1 MSWQLPG
8 PAEPGQPQPDPYASA
23 PGQFAAPQPPAY
35 GQPPTY
41 GQPPVYGQ
49 PPAYPQAAPGQPG
62 FAPWAPQ
69 PTVVKHRP
77 WSTVLV
83 WSIAANGVIN
93 LIVAAVF
100 LWVPGAFEDLVDA
113 ADPGIDDASFRLGM
127 VVGMVAVTIFGL
139 LVIAAMLIWAVVARR
154 RADTGQFGALKG
166 LAITAIVFGAL
177 GAFGALSALAQ
188 GQLPPGIVG
197 AVLYILAGVKVLQ
210 ALKPRPAY
218 SPGG

>member
-23 PGQFAAPQPPAY
+23 PEQSAAYQPPAY

-41 GQPPVYGQ
+41 
-49 PPAYPQAAPGQPG
+49 PQAAPGQPG
-62 FAPWAPQ
+62 VAPWEQQ

-83 WSIAANGVIN
+83 WTIAANGAISVIVTA
-93 LIVAAVF
+93 LVLSVPEVREYFVGAAGPGVDESLFMIMMVVAAVI
-100 LWVPGAFEDLVDA
+100 GLV
-113 ADPGIDDASFRLGM
+113 I
-127 VVGMVAVTIFGL
+127 
-139 LVIAAMLIWAVVARR
+139 IAAMLIWAVVARR

-166 LAITAIVFGAL
+166 LAITVLVFGAL
-177 GAFGALSALAQ
+177 GAVGVLSALAQ
-188 GQLPPGIVG
+188 GQPPTGIIG
-197 AVLYILAGVKVLQ
+197 TVLYILAGVKILQ

-218 SPGG
+218 SLGA